1 VSEGEHGEQGN
12 DTVSI
17 PDILERTRA
26 LLALDDPSQEEVL
39 ASAKRLAAARMA
51 VRDLPDWRPAR
62 TERLAIAA
70 IEQAHTYVLDA
81 RAAKRE
87 GGVDLN
93 KRLAKAQLA
102 EMLVARRSGFGSYD
116 EYRRACRPRTSFTS
130 GALHRL
136 RSYRELAS
144 AEGEWQRMRE
154 ALAGEMVIDLT
165 GDDARVATT

>member
-1 VSEGEHGEQGN
+1 MGEQGN

-26 LLALDDPSQEEVL
+26 LLALDDPSQDEVL
-39 ASAKRLAAARMA
+39 ASAERLAAARMA
-51 VRDLPDWRPAR
+51 VRDLPEWRPAR
-62 TERLAIAA
+62 TERLAIAP
-70 IEQAHTYVLDA
+70 IERAHRYVVDA
-81 RAAKRE
+81 RAAKRDE
-87 GGVDLN
+87 GVDVK

-136 RSYRELAS
+136 RSYRELAW
-144 AEGEWQRMRE
+144 AEGEWRQMRE
-154 ALAGEMVIDLT
+154 ALVGDMVIDLT
-165 GDDARVATT
+165 GDQARVATT